1 MTPYFDVG
9 YTAQGTRI
17 TIVESVTSA
26 RQINR
31 LLPHFMSFWELQT
44 VIFEMLKEIN
54 VNYAYD
60 RWNQFL
66 ESRDFKDDMIMTAG
80 SEHMN
85 ANHMVQQLYHTQMN
99 EDCSSFLISNAAP
112 YICVMVDYEN
122 YGLWTLTKARAVDLV
137 DSYLLDTVADPRSA
151 VRGILTILI
160 HMTSFVYKFVFC
172 DHVLYDAAAKGGG
185 VKGWTSLMQR
195 TTTEE
200 FVGNLPIDGNSEN
213 EIERKRQ
220 VYKRCWD
227 LVLQKR
233 WGEQC

>member
-1 MTPYFDVG
+1 MTPYFDVRH
-9 YTAQGTRI
+9 TEQGTRI

-44 VIFEMLKEIN
+44 VIFEMLKKIN
-54 VNYAYD
+54 VNYAYE

-66 ESRDFKDDMIMTAG
+66 ESRSFKDDMVITDTSNYM
-80 SEHMN
+80 S
-85 ANHMVQQLYHTQMN
+85 ANHMVQRLYHTQMN
-99 EDCSSFLISNAAP
+99 EDCSHFLISNASP
-112 YICVMVDYEN
+112 YICLMVDYEN
-122 YGLWTLTKARAVDLV
+122 YGLWTLTKVRAVDLV
-137 DSYLLDTVADPRSA
+137 DSYLLDTVTDPRSA
-151 VRGILTILI
+151 IRGILTILI
-160 HMTSFVYKFVFC
+160 HMTSFTYKFVFC
-172 DHVLYDAAAKGGG
+172 DHVLYGAAAKGGG

-200 FVGNLPIDGNSEN
+200 FVRDLPIDGNSEK
-213 EIERKRQ
+213 ETERKRQ

-233 WGEQC
+233 WGEVC

>member
-1 MTPYFDVG
+1 MTPYFDVR
-9 YTAQGTRI
+9 YTEQGTRI

-44 VIFEMLKEIN
+44 VIFEMLKKIS
-54 VNYAYD
+54 VNYAYEC
-60 RWNQFL
+60 WNQFL
-66 ESRDFKDDMIMTAG
+66 ESRSFKGDLTITDTSNYM
-80 SEHMN
+80 S
-85 ANHMVQQLYHTQMN
+85 ANHMVQQLYRTQTN
-99 EDCSSFLISNAAP
+99 EDCSHFLTSNEVP
-112 YICVMVDYEN
+112 YAVVMVDYEN
-122 YGLWTLTKARAVDLV
+122 YGLWTLIKTRAVDLV
-137 DSYLLDTVADPRSA
+137 DSYLLDTVTDSRSA
-151 VRGILTILI
+151 IRGILTMLI
-160 HMTSFVYKFVFC
+160 YMTSFIYKFVFC

-200 FVGNLPIDGNSEN
+200 FVRNLPIDGNSEK

-233 WGEQC
+233 WGEV